1 MTRLYSCIYGCPHGF
16 YSILVITYW
25 STFSEN
31 PPPILHFSSCYTIAV
46 FVVVV
51 VVVFVIFQSH
61 TLGMALLDIVRMV
74 TIVSTDV
81 TPRVTRA
88 GDWFRGSKKVSQESV
103 TIRALGP
110 YR

>member
-25 STFSEN
+25 LTFSEN
-31 PPPILHFSSCYTIAV
+31 PPQSSTSLAA
-46 FVVVV
+46 
-51 VVVFVIFQSH
+51 FVIFQSH